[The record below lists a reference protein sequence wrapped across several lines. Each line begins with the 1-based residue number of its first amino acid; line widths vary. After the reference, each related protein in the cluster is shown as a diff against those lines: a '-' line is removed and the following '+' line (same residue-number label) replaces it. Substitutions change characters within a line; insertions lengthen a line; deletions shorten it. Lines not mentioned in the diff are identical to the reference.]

1 MPKISTGRAMLTL
14 TSLATMSLAYVADWN
29 ETHIYNPDWTPHA
42 KFHNAQTMSLGAL
55 LGLVGLYALW
65 MRRGAWSHYRLQL
78 AACVASLYWITQ
90 LSAIFY
96 PGTALVDPPRTFA
109 PQPALAAAI
118 LAFNALAYIV
128 ERRRIGRS
136 TRQRRMEPPTSAPPA
151 PAVPDDASAA
161 MPIPAI
167 RYSTNRAR
175 RRPTG

>member
-29 ETHIYNPDWTPHA
+29 ETHIYNPGWTPHA
-42 KFHNAQTMSLGAL
+42 KFHNAQTMSLGAA

-65 MRRGAWSHYRLQL
+65 MRRGAWSHSRLQL
-78 AACVASLYWITQ
+78 AAGVASLYWITQ

-118 LAFNALAYIV
+118 LALNALAYIV

-136 TRQRRMEPPTSAPPA
+136 TRQTRTKTAHLGAAGTSSP
-151 PAVPDDASAA
+151 
-161 MPIPAI
+161 
-167 RYSTNRAR
+167 
-175 RRPTG
+175 